1 MCTQELKIGT
11 IPAVLYGKPAP
22 NIWLFVHGQGG
33 NKTEAAAFAA
43 LAAPTGWQVR
53 GIDLPEHGDR
63 TGETDFTPWQVV
75 PELQT
80 VLAYLQQHWQVVRLR
95 ANSIG
100 AYFSMLAF
108 AGATIEKALF
118 VSPIVDME
126 RLICDMMQWAKVTPE
141 QLCEKGEITTEF
153 GQTLSWR
160 YLCWVRQHP
169 LDGWQIPTA
178 ILYAGQDTMTSR
190 DTVTTF
196 AQKHHAELTVYEP
209 GEHWFHTP
217 AQLDA
222 MQTWERA
229 HR

>member
-11 IPAVLYGKPAP
+11 IPAVLYGEPAP

-43 LAAPTGWQVR
+43 LAAPTGWQVL
-53 GIDLPEHGDR
+53 GIDLPEHGER

-80 VLAYLQQHWQVVRLR
+80 V
-95 ANSIG
+95 
-100 AYFSMLAF
+100 
-108 AGATIEKALF
+108 
-118 VSPIVDME
+118 
-126 RLICDMMQWAKVTPE
+126 LICDMMQWAKVTPE

-190 DTVTTF
+190 DTVTAF

>member
-11 IPAVLYGKPAP
+11 IPAVLYGEPAP

-43 LAAPTGWQVR
+43 LAAPTGWQVL

-80 VLAYLQQHWQVVRLR
+80 VLAYLQQHWQGIRLR

-126 RLICDMMQWAKVTPE
+126 RLK
-141 QLCEKGEITTEF
+141 
-153 GQTLSWR
+153 SN
-160 YLCWVRQHP
+160 
-169 LDGWQIPTA
+169 
-178 ILYAGQDTMTSR
+178 AGAALR
-190 DTVTTF
+190 
-196 AQKHHAELTVYEP
+196 K
-209 GEHWFHTP
+209 
-217 AQLDA
+217 
-222 MQTWERA
+222 R
-229 HR
+229 

>member
-1 MCTQELKIGT
+1 
-11 IPAVLYGKPAP
+11 
-22 NIWLFVHGQGG
+22 
-33 NKTEAAAFAA
+33 
-43 LAAPTGWQVR
+43 
-53 GIDLPEHGDR
+53 
-63 TGETDFTPWQVV
+63 
-75 PELQT
+75 
-80 VLAYLQQHWQVVRLR
+80 
-95 ANSIG
+95 
-100 AYFSMLAF
+100 
-108 AGATIEKALF
+108 
-118 VSPIVDME
+118 
-126 RLICDMMQWAKVTPE
+126 MMQWAKVTPE

-196 AQKHHAELTVYEP
+196 AQKHHVELTVYEP